1 MNPRMPLGIR
11 QGLRVMRRHWFE
23 LSMSAAVVVAVGFV
37 SVFIVGYDQAMAA
50 RATLSGKVLGL
61 VGNTSQQYA
70 RALAYDQ
77 KSGEFRYNAG
87 YQPSDTKISQGSG
100 PKFTAIIPED
110 GTKDVVVTDPVSQ
123 LDVRFKPQF
132 ELEKGQQQG
141 NHVVYPI
148 AHRNASKVY
157 TMAGSGMKEDI
168 ILHAFQGDS
177 LEFSYQL
184 TLPAE
189 TEARLSDDGS
199 VGVYGAEKVLLGA
212 VSTGSDADAQLL
224 AKAKQKSEKNN
235 LLFTIPA
242 PFAKEVSGRSSVVRT
257 VWRLS
262 GNTLTLEA
270 GNLRQATYPLTLD
283 PTIYVTS
290 AADFMRGNNESNIDF
305 DTTNNLIQKGRL
317 TGARMNAWSPVAGT
331 QDIPASLW
339 NHGTVVAGGYI
350 YVIGGSTGTTNQA
363 TVYWAKLDNS
373 TYTITSPNPG
383 DGTCSQ
389 WCTNTAYNLPG
400 ARAGLAVAAYNGYL
414 YAVAGYDGTP
424 ARSNTVYYAKLG
436 ANGEPISWASTTAL
450 GTERSY
456 GSAVA
461 YQNKLYLFGGQSNG
475 STGGVTGAGSIQ
487 YGTINPD
494 GTVTAW
500 TDATTNMPSAR
511 WGHTALEY
519 NGYFYLVGGAS
530 GTTTQNSVEY
540 VKIASSG
547 DITSSWTTTSSFTAA
562 RAGMGGNIAAI
573 WGGYM
578 YVSNGCTTVTA
589 TDCGS
594 YYSTGT
600 ASQSGTTITGAGGAT
615 WTSAMVGMVITF
627 SNGLSAMITSYTD
640 ATHLEA
646 ANDEQTVASGSY
658 TIDLNDMTPQV
669 ASINADGSI
678 SAWRIITLDQ
688 GQYYMAGTAS
698 QSGTAISGAS
708 TAWDIDMI
716 GQTLT
721 YANNTSDIIKGQVST
736 TSMIAT
742 TSRTVSSQAYTITK
756 GVYDTGGTVTQSGTT
771 ITGAGGAAFTAD
783 MVGKTITIANGGA
796 NTAELIT
803 AYTDATHIT
812 VAAAFSQTIASA
824 SVFVIRDTHVRRFS
838 AGLVAWRSTLYNIGG
853 CAAMNGSGGCTTVT
867 PENEYAHINNDG
879 DVSQK
884 RVETTM
890 PTAGTSNTA
899 GTVGRYSNGVVI
911 NNGYIYTVGGCGS
924 TPCTAAGAMNA
935 NLAYATIGS
944 DGAIVTNGVTGCS
957 GGAATWCVVQV
968 GLNGTTGLG
977 AFGITVYNNTIYV
990 AGGGTG
996 GGYQTHYFYLQLN
1009 ADGSPN
1015 GTFADNGG
1023 TAGTVLA
1030 GSYGYPF
1037 LFTRAASTTTGNIY
1051 AIGGCTG
1058 TSGVGCSGYAVT
1070 VQKCTITNSTR
1081 AVSGCT
1087 TTGQTQLPTG
1097 HGIAISSNAI
1107 YQDYIYLCGGADG
1120 TGAAQTDTCYYAQI
1134 NDSNNIVAAP
1144 SQSAWVTTTA
1154 HLPQLRRR
1162 GTAFAANG
1170 YVYVIGGHDG
1180 SIGTNGSTLHDV
1192 VFAKIDLTTGNL
1204 TGTANSAL
1212 FDTSTTTVTGRW
1224 NLGVAAANG
1233 YFYAIGGC
1241 TVGYPPSNCTGING
1255 VAESIQVYNNYSGS
1269 PQSYT
1274 AAGNL
1279 FATDRYGAG
1288 AVAVNGYL
1296 YVAGGCSGTVDCQT
1310 NPGTATFQG
1319 DSAYVQINADGSL
1332 PGWSTGPSFPTA
1344 ATRGFGCM
1352 VSAGGYLYY
1361 IGGRDGTNAGYAQV
1375 YYSQLVN
1382 GVPQAWATSGTSFGA
1397 GLNRQDMG
1405 CAVFNNRIYVVGG
1418 SDRTPAYT
1426 STVYYSPALPSGG
1439 DVTSWTS
1446 TTAFTTGRSGATVIA
1461 YGQTLY
1467 VIGGYDGTNYL
1478 MDVQYADINS
1488 STGAIGTWAYGP
1500 SLPQV
1505 VRQGTGFAANGY
1517 LYVFGGRS
1525 AATTCTNN
1533 TYVASINGYPAGSTS
1548 RYGIGGWSQ
1557 TIVSYSGN
1565 RFGTGAAYS
1574 GGRAYLLGGFCNA
1587 TLTGANRVVYGALQA
1602 QPQLANYSLS
1612 LDTDTDVFPAK
1623 YLMNGVDNGTGAQWS
1638 LKYQSSNTANHVWGT
1653 ETDAGTVTLGTPS
1666 GQMVYADTNT
1676 GERWYFLNIL
1686 VDASQAFGYP
1696 EDVTRGPTINDI
1708 TIEFSTDPGK
1718 RLHHGKTFTGG
1729 LLQPLDAP
1737 F

>member
-1 MNPRMPLGIR
+1 MIR
-11 QGLRVMRRHWFE
+11 KHWFE
-23 LSMSAAVVVAVGFV
+23 VGLSTAVVAAVGFV
-37 SVFIVGYDQAMAA
+37 SVFIVGYDEAMAA
-50 RATLSGKVLGL
+50 RAHLSSTALGL

-70 RALAYDQ
+70 RALSYDQ
-77 KSGEFRYNAG
+77 KTGEYRYNAG
-87 YQPSDTKISQGSG
+87 YQPSDTKIAAGSG
-100 PKFTAIIPED
+100 PKFSAVIPED
-110 GTKDVVVTDPVSQ
+110 ATKPVVVTDPVSQ
-123 LDVRFKPQF
+123 LDVRFTPEF
-132 ELEKGQQQG
+132 GLETGRQQG
-141 NHVVYPI
+141 NHIVYPI
-148 AHRNASKVY
+148 SHRNASKVY
-157 TMAGSGMKEDI
+157 TLAASGMKEDI
-168 ILHAFQGDS
+168 ILHSFQGDA
-177 LEFSYQL
+177 LEFSYHV
-184 TLPAE
+184 TLPAD
-189 TEARLSDDGS
+189 TEARMSDDGS
-199 VGVYGAEKVLLGA
+199 VGVYGLDKVLLSA
-212 VSTGSDADAQLL
+212 VSSGNESDTQLL
-224 AKAKQKSEKNN
+224 AKAKQKAEKNN
-235 LLFTIPA
+235 LLFSIPA

-257 VWRLS
+257 VWRLN
-262 GNTLTLEA
+262 GNTLTLQA

-283 PTIYVTS
+283 PTIFVTS
-290 AADFMRGNNESNIDF
+290 ASDFMRGNNESNIDF
-305 DTTNNLIQKGRL
+305 DTSNDLIQKGRL

-331 QDIPASLW
+331 QDLPASLW

-350 YVIGGSTGTTNQA
+350 YVIGGSTGTTNQS
-363 TVYWAKLDNS
+363 TVYWAKLDNT
-373 TYTITSPNPG
+373 TYTITSPNTG
-383 DGTCSQ
+383 AGACSQ
-389 WCTNTAYNLPG
+389 WCTNATYNLPG
-400 ARAGLAVAAYNGYL
+400 ARAGLAVAAYNGFL
-414 YAVAGYDGTP
+414 YAVAGFDGAP
-424 ARSNTVYYAKLG
+424 ARSTSVYYAKIG
-436 ANGEPISWASTTAL
+436 ANGEPVSWASTTAL

-456 GSAVA
+456 ASAVA

-475 STGGVTGAGSIQ
+475 STGGITGAGSIQ

-494 GTVTAW
+494 GTVTSW
-500 TDATTNMPSAR
+500 TNTTTAMPSAR
-511 WGHTALEY
+511 WGHTVLEY

-540 VKIASSG
+540 VKVGSSG
-547 DITSSWTTTSSFTAA
+547 DISSSWTATSSFTTA

-600 ASQSGTTITGAGGAT
+600 AYQSGTTVTASTGLGIA

-627 SNGLSAMITSYTD
+627 SNGISATITAVPSST
-640 ATHLEA
+640 TLTT
-646 ANDEQTVASGSY
+646 ANESQTTGSVGSPLSY

-669 ASINADGSI
+669 ASINGDGSL
-678 SAWRIITLDQ
+678 SAWRTITLNQ
-688 GQYYMAGTAS
+688 GEYYMDGTAS
-698 QSGTAISGAS
+698 QTTTAISGS
-708 TAWDIDMI
+708 GTAWDIDMI
-716 GQTLT
+716 GQTIT
-721 YANNTSDIIKGQVST
+721 YANNTSDVIKGQVST

-742 TSRTVSSQAYTITK
+742 TSRTVSSQAYTVTK
-756 GVYDTGGTVTQSGTT
+756 GVYDTGGQVTQSGTA
-771 ITGAGGAAFTAD
+771 ITGSNGAAFTSD
-783 MVGKTITIANGGA
+783 MVGKTITIANGGV
-796 NTAELIT
+796 NTAEIIT
-803 AYTDATHIT
+803 GYTDATHIS
-812 VAAAFSQTIASA
+812 VGAAFSQTISTA
-824 SVFVIRDTHVRRFS
+824 SVFVIRDTHVRKFS
-838 AGLVAWRSTLYNIGG
+838 AGFVAWRSTLYAIGG
-853 CAAMNGSGGCTTVT
+853 CAAMNGTGGCSTVS
-867 PENEYAHINNDG
+867 PENEYAHINSDG
-879 DVSQK
+879 DVSQM
-884 RVETTM
+884 RTETTM
-890 PTAGTSNTA
+890 PSAGTSNTA
-899 GTVGRYSNGVVI
+899 GTVGRFSNGVVI
-911 NNGYIYTVGGCGS
+911 NNGYIYTVGGCGVV
-924 TPCTAAGAMNA
+924 PCTAAGNMNA
-935 NLAYATIGS
+935 NLAYAAIGS
-944 DGAIVTNGVTGCS
+944 DGAIVTNGVTGCA
-957 GGAATWCVVQV
+957 GGATTWCVVQV

-996 GGYQTHYFYLQLN
+996 SAYQTHYFYLPLN

-1015 GTFADNGG
+1015 GTFTDNGN

-1037 LFTRAASTTTGNIY
+1037 LFTRAASATTGNIY

-1058 TSGVGCSGYAVT
+1058 TGGVGCSGYAVT

-1081 AVSGCT
+1081 AVSGCVT
-1087 TTGQTQLPTG
+1087 AGQTQLPTG
-1097 HGIAISSNAI
+1097 HGIAISSNAV

-1134 NDSNNIVAAP
+1134 DNSNNIVPAP

-1180 SIGTNGSTLHDV
+1180 SIGTHGSTLHDV

-1204 TGTANSAL
+1204 TGTVNSAV
-1212 FDTSTTTVTGRW
+1212 FDSSTTVVTGRW

-1241 TVGYPPSNCTGING
+1241 TTGYPPSNCTATSG

-1274 AAGNL
+1274 AASNL
-1279 FATDRYGAG
+1279 FTTDRYGAG

-1310 NPGTATFQG
+1310 SPGTATFQG

-1332 PGWSTGPSFPTA
+1332 PAWTSGPSFPSS

-1375 YYSQLVN
+1375 YYSQLVG
-1382 GVPQAWATSGTSFGA
+1382 GVPQPWSTSGTSFGG

-1418 SDRTPAYT
+1418 SDRTPAYA
-1426 STVYYSPALPSGG
+1426 STVYYSPALPTGG

-1446 TTAFTTGRSGATVIA
+1446 TTAFTTGRSGLTVIA

-1467 VIGGYDGTNYL
+1467 VLGGYDGTNYL
-1478 MDVQYADINS
+1478 LDVQYADINS
-1488 STGAIGTWAYGP
+1488 STGAIGTWNYGP
-1500 SLPQV
+1500 SLPQA

-1517 LYVFGGRS
+1517 LYVLGGRS

-1533 TYVASINGYPAGSTS
+1533 TYVASINGYPAGSTN
-1548 RYGIGGWSQ
+1548 RYGIGSWSQ

-1565 RFGTGAAYS
+1565 RFGAGGAFS

-1638 LKYQSSNTANHVWGT
+1638 LKYQSSNTANHVWGSV
-1653 ETDAGTVTLGTPS
+1653 TDAGTVALGTPS
-1666 GQMVYADTNT
+1666 GQMTYADTTT
-1676 GERWYFLNIL
+1676 GERWYFFNIL